1 MDTTTTTTDHHTD
14 CQHISGTG
22 WCCSPQCGRPVINVR
37 KGDVRAA
44 FPIRNANSLAATTAC
59 GPFEF
64 SVEIHCQS
72 PTGDQSASW
81 IFHLPCSTAEQAESV
96 AAMWRNVWNIPA
108 YGNSASMAGR

>member
-1 MDTTTTTTDHHTD
+1 MSETTETTITEENYDN
-14 CQHISGTG
+14 TG
-22 WCCSPQCGRPVINVR
+22 CEGAPTRPTINVR

-59 GPFEF
+59 GPFKF

-72 PTGDQSASW
+72 PTGDQSDSW
-81 IFHLPCSTAEQAESV
+81 TFHLPCSTATQAESV
-96 AAMWRNVWNIPA
+96 AAMWRKVWNIPA